1 MSEVFLIRHAETDW
15 TLSGRHTGRTDIPLT
30 PRGEEAAQR
39 LASVLAS
46 QPVTQVLSS
55 PLSRARRTC
64 ELTGFGDRMTL
75 DGDLMEWDYGRY
87 EGLTS
92 AEILALAPGWQL
104 FADGCPGGE
113 SPADVAVRADRV
125 ITQVRRANGISL
137 LFAHGHLF
145 RVLAARWL
153 GWPAAAGAQLLLD
166 PATVSVL
173 GENRGI
179 PAIKRWNIPAALN
192 GSH

>member
-1 MSEVFLIRHAETDW
+1 V
-15 TLSGRHTGRTDIPLT
+15 
-30 PRGEEAAQR
+30 AA
-39 LASVLAS
+39 
-46 QPVTQVLSS
+46 
-55 PLSRARRTC
+55 
-64 ELTGFGDRMTL
+64 
-75 DGDLMEWDYGRY
+75 
-87 EGLTS
+87 
-92 AEILALAPGWQL
+92 
-104 FADGCPGGE
+104 
-113 SPADVAVRADRV
+113 RADRV
-125 ITQVRRANGISL
+125 IAQVRRADGISL